1 MMITRRVKTI
11 PADQRTTGFRMNR
24 LKRPRVMFSI
34 FRRRC
39 MIFSI
44 PSRVEGEER
53 LTSTDTTYFPYMLS
67 ANIFLVRHDKGRP
80 RVLDR
85 ISSGMN
91 WRPSYICFRSSHHPS
106 PLRSRA
112 VIYIVRQVLI
122 GRTRK
127 EGELTPYLFRAG
139 ESDWIT
145 YFAGQWERRH
155 CKPYTT
161 DASSEFIGSEMNS
174 DDSLSPNHNLPA
186 T

>member
-67 ANIFLVRHDKGRP
+67 ANIFFSVMIKG
-80 RVLDR
+80 VL
-85 ISSGMN
+85 GC
-91 WRPSYICFRSSHHPS
+91 PTRSH
-106 PLRSRA
+106 
-112 VIYIVRQVLI
+112 Q
-122 GRTRK
+122 G
-127 EGELTPYLFRAG
+127 
-139 ESDWIT
+139 
-145 YFAGQWERRH
+145 
-155 CKPYTT
+155 
-161 DASSEFIGSEMNS
+161 
-174 DDSLSPNHNLPA
+174 
-186 T
+186 